1 MNKMNKPAIFAVR
14 AVLGIFFAVILM
26 RIFSPGADLA
36 TIAGVA
42 VLLVG
47 LAYVFDYFRSRRKDG

>member
-1 MNKMNKPAIFAVR
+1 M
-14 AVLGIFFAVILM
+14 GIFFAVILM
-26 RIFSPGADLA
+26 RFFSPGADMV

-47 LAYVFDYFRSRRKDG
+47 LAYVFDYFRSRRTDG